1 MACWSLSSRSIEN
14 KPIGMIGQVS
24 RSVEFSFGLDV
35 TAVIFELDFEALLE
49 HFLHQKN
56 LLHFRSILPSNAIL
70 RFVLADRTEYESIEH
85 KIKK

>member
-49 HFLHQKN
+49 HFLHQKICFTSAVS
-56 LLHFRSILPSNAIL
+56 FRQTRSCVCSCGSH
-70 RFVLADRTEYESIEH
+70 RVQSIEH